1 MKQFWIAALS
11 VGGIAS
17 VGAFVLY
24 SLYKEWLKVPWLK
37 DLTKKQKFSLMKLFL
52 ILTFSSFLVAA
63 IIFIIGPQTTGYKDS
78 NVNVDVNKGTVN
90 INYNTLS
97 ENDKVHTLSRLSVQ
111 GIYKIGVEKL
121 FKKEYSDAVVLFES
135 ALNIE
140 PNNVSSIN
148 KLVAAKSNIIKDS
161 SDRELIFQY
170 FLGRGNALKRTKPTF
185 PEIKNM
191 KASLIYFQAAKSL
204 YPFGSPKNAKT
215 DATLAAIRAF
225 IMREAGNELDRDIS
239 KYNFREKAEN
249 AYNLGKFMEALYQYS
264 LSYRLFK
271 SSYSLEH
278 INFCLEKIRN
288 LS

>member
-11 VGGIAS
+11 GGGIAS
-17 VGAFVLY
+17 VGAFVFY
-24 SLYKEWLKVPWLK
+24 SLYKEWLKAPWLK
-37 DLTKKQKFSLMKLFL
+37 NLTKKQRFSLMKLFL
-52 ILTFSSFLVAA
+52 VLTFGFFLVAA
-63 IIFIIGPQTTGYKDS
+63 IIFIIGPNTTVYKHS
-78 NVNVDVNKGTVN
+78 NVNVDVNKGTIN

-111 GIYKIGVEKL
+111 DIYKIGVEKL
-121 FKKEYSDAVVLFES
+121 SKKEYSDAVVLFES

-140 PNNVSSIN
+140 PNNVPSIN
-148 KLVAAKSNIIKDS
+148 KLVAAKSNTIKDS
-161 SDRELIFQY
+161 SDRKLIFQY
-170 FLGRGNALKRTKPTF
+170 FLGRGQALTRTMPTF
-185 PEIKNM
+185 RKIKND
-191 KASLIYFQAAKSL
+191 KASLIYYQAAKSL
-204 YPFGSPKNAKT
+204 YPFGSPKNAKAEANLVQT
-215 DATLAAIRAF
+215 QAL
-225 IMREAGNELDRDIS
+225 IMRAARNELTMDRS

-249 AYNLGKFMEALYQYS
+249 AYNIGKFMEALYQYS